1 MEEIEIVSEHPQ
13 ACYYIVA
20 KTPPPTGST
29 MHAVLVHGSVEMR
42 REPVGPAR
50 GAEGDKMEGKGRDR
64 WRWVW
69 WFCKPN
75 QIKPLS

>member
-1 MEEIEIVSEHPQ
+1 MSEHPQ

-29 MHAVLVHGSVEMR
+29 MHALVHGLVEMR

-50 GAEGDKMEGKGRDR
+50 ELRETKWREWEEIDR
-64 WRWVW
+64 GWCGG
-69 WFCKPN
+69 FAN
-75 QIKPLS
+75 QTESNH